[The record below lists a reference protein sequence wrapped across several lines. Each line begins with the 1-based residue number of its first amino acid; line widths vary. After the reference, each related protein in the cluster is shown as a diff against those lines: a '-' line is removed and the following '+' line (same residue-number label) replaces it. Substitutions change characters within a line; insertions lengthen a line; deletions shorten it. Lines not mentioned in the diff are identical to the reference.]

1 MSDEQKNKATSL
13 RPLIR
18 PLSIGR
24 VQLAN
29 NLIMAPIAGT
39 TTGPFRGLCH
49 RFGAGLTVSELISA
63 AGIVYD
69 RDFSKNRRYL
79 VRGEAESPAAVQLF
93 GADPKQMAEAIRRL
107 LSHPEYG
114 TYELID
120 INMGCPVPKVVKTGA
135 GAALMERPD
144 VAEALVRHAV
154 DAAEGV
160 PVTVKIRSGVDERKI
175 TAPELAVRLQEAGAA
190 AVALHARTTKQRYAG
205 KADYELMAKVKSE
218 IDIPLIGSGDI
229 TDSSDLERMHAIAKV
244 DGFMVGRAAIGRPW
258 LFTELQTNARTPAG
272 IKARALSDLLA
283 GLTDLLGEK
292 TALAE
297 IRTQLAAA
305 VKGYPHA
312 SLWRGRFFTAS
323 EVGELKQLID
333 EFFADDT
340 ALD

>member
-1 MSDEQKNKATSL
+1 MADDPKNESTII

-18 PLSIGR
+18 PLAIGS
-24 VQLAN
+24 VKLAN
-29 NLIMAPIAGT
+29 NLIMAPLAGT

-69 RDFSKNRRYL
+69 PDFSKNRRYL
-79 VRGEAESPAAVQLF
+79 VRGEAETPAAVQLF
-93 GADPKQMAEAIRRL
+93 GSDPKQMADAITRL

-114 TYELID
+114 RYELID

-144 VAEALVRHAV
+144 VAEALVRRAV
-154 DAAEGV
+154 DAAGDV
-160 PVTVKIRSGVDERKI
+160 PVTVKIRSGADDKKI
-175 TAPELAVRLQEAGAA
+175 TAPELAARLQDAGAA

-218 IDIPLIGSGDI
+218 IDIPLIGSGDLAGVP
-229 TDSSDLERMHAIAKV
+229 DLERMQAIGKV

-258 LFTELQTNARTPAG
+258 LFAELQTNERTPARV
-272 IKARALSDLLA
+272 KARALLDLLS

-305 VKGYPHA
+305 VKGYQHA
-312 SLWRGRFFTAS
+312 SLWRGRFFAAS
-323 EVGELKQLID
+323 EVGELEKLID
-333 EFFADDT
+333 EFFLEDT
-340 ALD
+340 TYA